1 MGGPSLAVTE
11 TRTPIAQSSDKPFVA
26 STSWLAGLG
35 ATVGLGGLLASS
47 CCVVPMALAGLGA
60 GGAAFSGL
68 EFLATWRIY
77 FIAGAALAL
86 AIGWV
91 MFFRQRS
98 IACGPCADTMPA
110 RRVATLL
117 SVGTAFVALSYVW
130 DPLIEPMLLR
140 FVRQ

>member
-1 MGGPSLAVTE
+1 VAVTE
-11 TRTPIAQSSDKPFVA
+11 TQAPIAQPSDKPLV
-26 STSWLAGLG
+26 STIWLAGLG
-35 ATVGLGGLLASS
+35 ATAGLGGLLASS

-98 IACGPCADTMPA
+98 IACACAGTMPT

-117 SVGTAFVALSYVW
+117 SIGTAFVALSYVW

-140 FVRQ
+140 FVR

>member
-1 MGGPSLAVTE
+1 VAVTE
-11 TRTPIAQSSDKPFVA
+11 TQAPIAQGDKPLGVP
-26 STSWLAGLG
+26 TSWLAGFG

-60 GGAAFSGL
+60 GGAAFSSL

-77 FIAGAALAL
+77 LIAGAALAL
-86 AIGWV
+86 AVAWT

-98 IACGPCADTMPA
+98 IACDACDRAMPTRSTA
-110 RRVATLL
+110 ILL
-117 SVGTAFVALSYVW
+117 SMGTAFVALSYIW
-130 DPLIEPMLLR
+130 DPLIEPMFLR

>member
-1 MGGPSLAVTE
+1 MAVTE
-11 TRTPIAQSSDKPFVA
+11 TQVPIAQSSKPLVA
-26 STSWLAGLG
+26 STSWLAGIG
-35 ATVGLGGLLASS
+35 ATVGLGGVLASS
-47 CCVVPMALAGLGA
+47 CCAVPMALAGLGA

-86 AIGWV
+86 ALGWA

-98 IACGPCADTMPA
+98 IVCGPCAETTPTGK
-110 RRVATLL
+110 VATLL
-117 SVGTAFVALSYVW
+117 SIGTAFVALSFVW

-140 FVRQ
+140 FVR

>member
-1 MGGPSLAVTE
+1 MAVAE
-11 TRTPIAQSSDKPFVA
+11 TQASQAPDEPFVGSA
-26 STSWLAGLG
+26 GWLAGLG

-47 CCVVPMALAGLGA
+47 CCVVPIALAGLGA

-77 FIAGAALAL
+77 FIAGAALVTAV
-86 AIGWV
+86 GWV

-98 IACGPCADTMPA
+98 IACACDGTMPT
-110 RRVATLL
+110 RSTATLL
-117 SVGTAFVALSYVW
+117 SIGTAFVALSYLW

-140 FVRQ
+140 FVR